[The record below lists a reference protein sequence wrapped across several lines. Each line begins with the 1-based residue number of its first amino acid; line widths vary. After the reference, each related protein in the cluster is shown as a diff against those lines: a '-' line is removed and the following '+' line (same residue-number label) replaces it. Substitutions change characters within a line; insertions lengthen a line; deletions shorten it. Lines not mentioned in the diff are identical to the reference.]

1 MLKQW
6 NLAEK
11 QWTSDGVLLV
21 DPFLIKELH
30 KFVQIYFPAWNKT
43 SKKMTIFKKIPFRR
57 PKRWNLANKRR
68 TSYEV
73 LLVDPSPVENLHK
86 FVWIYILAQNKMS
99 TETKIFEENVISKVE
114 RMEFGREMMNFLRSL
129 ARWPIPIKKLHKFT
143 HIWILV

>member
-1 MLKQW
+1 MPFGMLKQW

-86 FVWIYILAQNKMS
+86 FVWIYILVQNKMS
-99 TETKIFEENVISKVE
+99 TETKIFKKNAISKAKT
-114 RMEFGREMMNFLRSL
+114 MEFGRKTMNLLQSHP
-129 ARWPIPIKKLHKFT
+129 RWPISNRKAT
-143 HIWILV
+143 